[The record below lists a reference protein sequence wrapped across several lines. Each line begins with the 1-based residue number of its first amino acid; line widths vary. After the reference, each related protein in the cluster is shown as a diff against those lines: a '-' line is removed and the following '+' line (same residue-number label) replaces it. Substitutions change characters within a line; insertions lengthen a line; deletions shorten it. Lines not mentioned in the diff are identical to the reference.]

1 MKYFALLLKSPF
13 IALKWAIL
21 LPLIIVVMVIDRFTS
36 GGCSAFLNGVGQ
48 NASVSGA
55 SPSSSS
61 AEDSDDSSVH
71 FAHRDFGDSGF
82 ASDSGPAF
90 NIDGTPM
97 FGDTDIHGNSFGMTG
112 GFDNSCSLFDDCSPM
127 FEDSFSSCGSSC
139 FDD

>member
-36 GGCSAFLNGVGQ
+36 GGCSAFLNDLGKNV
-48 NASVSGA
+48 ASSGTHA
-55 SPSSSS
+55 
-61 AEDSDDSSVH
+61 ACEEDSDDSSVH

-82 ASDSGPAF
+82 AHDSGPSF

-97 FGDTDIHGNSFGMTG
+97 FGDTDIHGNSFGMTA
-112 GFDNSCSLFDDCSPM
+112 GFDDSCSLFDDCSSL
-127 FEDSFSSCGSSC
+127 FDDSFSNCGSSC